1 MLKIRKLN
9 CGLRMVLDYIPEMQS
24 VTVGMWVNAGCV
36 DETPENSGISHFI
49 EHMMFKGTKKRSA
62 REIASELDAL
72 GAQSNAFTAKENTC
86 YYIKSLSS
94 NLDKACDVLIDMMT
108 ESVFDPVEMEKEK
121 QVVKEEMKMVE
132 DAPDD
137 DVQDMLYEQLFKGEE
152 LSHSILGKPETLDA
166 ITHDDIVDYIASEY
180 ALDQIVVS
188 VAGNFDEEKVCEQFE
203 NRLLC
208 MSKIKNKRNHII
220 TDYKPSFRT
229 KVKDIEQSHIC
240 LGTRTMKFGDK
251 DAYALSILNNIMGG
265 SMSSRL
271 FQNIREEKGLAYSVY
286 SYISF
291 NDLTGFYGINAGIS
305 HDNIEATLEAIKE
318 ELVMLK
324 ESGVTADEMETSR
337 TQIKAN
343 YIFSLENTGSRM
355 VSNGRRVLLRNNVK
369 TPQDIISEIDAV
381 TMDDVSRVAA
391 LITDISTYSG
401 TLIGRRDLEISEL
414 LQ

>member
-1 MLKIRKLN
+1 
-9 CGLRMVLDYIPEMQS
+9 
-24 VTVGMWVNAGCV
+24 
-36 DETPENSGISHFI
+36 
-49 EHMMFKGTKKRSA
+49 
-62 REIASELDAL
+62 
-72 GAQSNAFTAKENTC
+72 
-86 YYIKSLSS
+86 
-94 NLDKACDVLIDMMT
+94 
-108 ESVFDPVEMEKEK
+108 
-121 QVVKEEMKMVE
+121 
-132 DAPDD
+132 
-137 DVQDMLYEQLFKGEE
+137 
-152 LSHSILGKPETLDA
+152 
-166 ITHDDIVDYIASEY
+166 
-180 ALDQIVVS
+180 
-188 VAGNFDEEKVCEQFE
+188 
-203 NRLLC
+203 
-208 MSKIKNKRNHII
+208 
-220 TDYKPSFRT
+220 
-229 KVKDIEQSHIC
+229 
-240 LGTRTMKFGDK
+240 
-251 DAYALSILNNIMGG
+251 
-265 SMSSRL
+265 MSSRL

-369 TPQDIISEIDAV
+369 TPQDIIYEIDAV

>member
-1 MLKIRKLN
+1 MLKLRKLN

>member
-1 MLKIRKLN
+1 MLKIRKLD
-9 CGLRMVLDYIPEMQS
+9 CGLRMVIDHIPEMQS
-24 VTVGMWVNAGCV
+24 VTVGIWVNAGCV

-49 EHMMFKGTKKRSA
+49 EHMMFKGTKTRSA
-62 REIASELDAL
+62 RDIASELDAL

-108 ESVFDPVEMEKEK
+108 ESVFDPVEMDKEK

-132 DAPDD
+132 DTPDD

-152 LSHSILGKPETLDA
+152 LSNSILGKPETLDS
-166 ITHDDIVDYIASEY
+166 ITHDDIVNYIASEY
-180 ALDQIVVS
+180 ALDQTVVS
-188 VAGNFDEEKVCEQFE
+188 VAGNFDEGKLCEQFE
-203 NRLLC
+203 NRLMS

-240 LGTRTMKFGDK
+240 LGTRTMKFGNK

-286 SYISF
+286 SYTSF

-305 HDNIEATLEAIKE
+305 HDNIEATVEAIKE
-318 ELVMLK
+318 ELIMLRK
-324 ESGVTADEMETSR
+324 SGVTADEMETSR
-337 TQIKAN
+337 TQIKSN

-369 TPQDIISEIDAV
+369 TPKDIISEIDAV

>member
-1 MLKIRKLN
+1 MLKIRRLN
-9 CGLRMVLDYIPEMQS
+9 CGLRMVLDHIPEMQS
-24 VTVGMWVNAGCV
+24 VTVGIWVNAGCV

-49 EHMMFKGTKKRSA
+49 EHMMFKGTNTRSA

-94 NLDKACDVLIDMMT
+94 NLDKACDILIDMIT
-108 ESVFDPVEMEKEK
+108 DSVFDPVEMEKEK

-132 DAPDD
+132 DTPDD

-152 LSHSILGKPETLDA
+152 LSRSILGKPETLDA

-180 ALDQIVVS
+180 ALDQTVVS

-203 NRLLC
+203 NRLLS
-208 MSKIKNKRNHII
+208 MSKVKNKRKHII
-220 TDYKPSFRT
+220 TEYRPSFRT

-240 LGTRTMKFGDK
+240 LGTKALKFGDK

-286 SYISF
+286 SYTSF
-291 NDLTGFYGINAGIS
+291 NDMTGFYGINAGVS
-305 HDNIEATLEAIKE
+305 HDNIEATVEAIKE
-318 ELVMLK
+318 ELIILEK
-324 ESGVTADEMETSR
+324 SGITADELENSR
-337 TQIKAN
+337 TQTKAN

-355 VSNGRRVLLRNNVK
+355 VSNGRRALLRNDIK
-369 TPQDIISEIDAV
+369 TPQDMISEIDAV
-381 TMDDVSRVAA
+381 TVEDVSRVAA

-401 TLIGRRDLEISEL
+401 ALVGRRDLEIGSL
-414 LQ
+414 LK

>member
-1 MLKIRKLN
+1 MLKIRRLN

-24 VTVGMWVNAGCV
+24 VTAGIWVNAGCV

-49 EHMMFKGTKKRSA
+49 EHMMFKGTNTRSA

-86 YYIKSLSS
+86 YYIKALSS
-94 NLDKACDVLIDMMT
+94 NLDKACDILIDMIT
-108 ESVFDPVEMEKEK
+108 DSVFDPAEMEKEK

-132 DAPDD
+132 DTPDD

-152 LSHSILGKPETLDA
+152 LSRSILGKPETLDA

-180 ALDQIVVS
+180 ALNQTVVS
-188 VAGNFDEEKVCEQFE
+188 IAGNFDEEKVCEQFE
-203 NRLLC
+203 NRLLS
-208 MSKIKNKRNHII
+208 MSKVKNERKHIT
-220 TDYKPSFRT
+220 TDYRPSFRT

-240 LGTRTMKFGDK
+240 LGTRALKFGDK

-286 SYISF
+286 SYTSF
-291 NDLTGFYGINAGIS
+291 NDLTGFYGINAGVS
-305 HDNIEATLEAIKE
+305 HDNIEATVEAIKE
-318 ELVMLK
+318 ELDILAK
-324 ESGVTADEMETSR
+324 SGITTDELENSR
-337 TQIKAN
+337 TQTKAN

-355 VSNGRRVLLRNNVK
+355 VSNGRRALLRNDIK
-369 TPQDIISEIDAV
+369 TPQDIISKIDAV
-381 TMDDVSRVAA
+381 TEDDVSRAAA

-401 TLIGRRDLEISEL
+401 ALVGRRDLDISEL
-414 LQ
+414 LK

>member
-369 TPQDIISEIDAV
+369 TPQDIIYEIDAV

>member
-355 VSNGRRVLLRNNVK
+355 VTNGRRVLLRNNVK